1 MDVNMTT
8 QGPLTL
14 AFFPPLFTPFTRNA
28 RQVGTVPT
36 SLGALSASSLPPQG
50 SAASTEYTRWSAYG
64 CLHRLSSSSPPA
76 PPPPP
81 LFHFY
86 ALPSGAGE
94 RPVEAAPPS
103 TTATAVSTTCC
114 SPATTEDGCSTLAT
128 TSAANSR
135 SSIRALCRSGA
146 ATAAL
151 SSRCARATSSATNS
165 RFSVL
170 SSPAQDL
177 DVREQF
183 TKRLKSESS

>member
-1 MDVNMTT
+1 MTT

-14 AFFPPLFTPFTRNA
+14 AFFHLLFTPFTRNA

-86 ALPSGAGE
+86 EGWPTALFGPADFQ
-94 RPVEAAPPS
+94 A
-103 TTATAVSTTCC
+103 CL
-114 SPATTEDGCSTLAT
+114 SPAECSQPTPYAEP
-128 TSAANSR
+128 
-135 SSIRALCRSGA
+135 IRTKCNGG
-146 ATAAL
+146 L
-151 SSRCARATSSATNS
+151 S
-165 RFSVL
+165 L
-170 SSPAQDL
+170 SM
-177 DVREQF
+177 
-183 TKRLKSESS
+183 